1 MKKIFTLVMVGAG
14 LVAAAQTLSAQ
25 DAQGGAGTDAPDFAT
40 LKEVTR
46 ESFIGHEEITELNL
60 PEVAAI
66 DMGAFSNLQKLE
78 HVTIGSPDSKN
89 PIFMCSADGIPL
101 FADEGMPV
109 LKTLVIYNSGEN
121 ESMFPDMN
129 PYPQGAYNFVPSHA
143 GFNSPMLSEVVLP
156 HDVQYIQDGFCTGSQ
171 LLTEVTLPPMVS
183 VIRGA
188 FYGCPDLRTV
198 TVTGGYVPEIDDVT
212 FGDRASMTLIV
223 PKGFR
228 DAYEADPQWALFG
241 TITESDAI
249 DATYTAADM
258 PARGE
263 MMDPDD
269 WRNDLCNFRLLDAGT
284 VSLESYRYKVSGF
297 YADGKPIFTALSRM
311 LYYAGPRPD
320 ASGIVTDREGREY
333 RITEIG
339 RFAYH
344 NHLLDDVMTI
354 PATVTWIGKHAFEN
368 DAKAHTGMT
377 VRMMTATPPV
387 CEDNSVFGD
396 KSVMKLEVPVGAR
409 EAYMAAEVWREFG
422 SVTESADLGS
432 VDAVAADDEAAA
444 PEYYT
449 IDGRRVT
456 APTRGLYIVRRGTAV
471 TREVR

>member
-25 DAQGGAGTDAPDFAT
+25 VGSGTEAPDFAT

-46 ESFIGHEEITELNL
+46 ETFIGHEEITELNL
-60 PEVAAI
+60 PEVLSIGESSFSDLRKVERVVIGRPDRSDDIYMYCI
-66 DMGAFSNLQKLE
+66 DGL
-78 HVTIGSPDSKN
+78 
-89 PIFMCSADGIPL
+89 PL
-101 FADEGMPV
+101 FADEGMPN
-109 LKTLVIYNSGEN
+109 LKSLIIHTSGNN
-121 ESMFPDMN
+121 EGLYPNME

-156 HDVQYIQDGFCTGSQ
+156 HDVQYIQDAFCTGSQ

-183 VIRGA
+183 VIKGA
-188 FYGCPDLRTV
+188 FYGCPNLRTV

-223 PKGFR
+223 PKGFKG
-228 DAYEADPQWALFG
+228 AYEADPQWSLFG

-249 DATYTAADM
+249 DAPYTAADM

-269 WRNDLCNFRLLDAGT
+269 WRNDLCNFRLLDADAGT

-320 ASGIVTDREGREY
+320 ARGIVTDREGREY
-333 RITEIG
+333 RITDIG

-344 NHLLDDVMTI
+344 NHMLDDVMTI

-368 DAKAHTGMT
+368 DTKAHAGMT

-432 VDAVAADDEAAA
+432 VDAVTADGEAAA

-456 APTRGLYIVRRGTAV
+456 APTRGLYIVRRGAAV

>member
-14 LVAAAQTLSAQ
+14 LVAAAQTRDVQS
-25 DAQGGAGTDAPDFAT
+25 GSGTEVPDFAT
-40 LKEVTR
+40 LDGVTQ
-46 ESFIGHEEITELNL
+46 ETFIGHEDITELSL
-60 PEVAAI
+60 PEVEYI
-66 DMGAFSNLQKLE
+66 EEWSLFGLHKLE
-78 HVTIGSPDSKN
+78 HVTIGRPDRGDV
-89 PIFMCSADGIPL
+89 IFMGCSDRVPM
-101 FADEGMPV
+101 FADEGMPN
-109 LKTLVIYNSGEN
+109 LKSLIIHTSGN
-121 ESMFPDMN
+121 NGGLFPDMN
-129 PYPQGAYNFVPSHA
+129 PYPQGAYNIVPSHA

-156 HDVQYIQDGFCTGSQ
+156 RDVQYIQDAFCSGSQ

-183 VIRGA
+183 VIKGA
-188 FYGCPDLRTV
+188 FFGCPNLRTV
-198 TVTGGYVPEIDDVT
+198 TVTGGYVPEIDDIT

-223 PKGFR
+223 PKGFK
-228 DAYEADPQWALFG
+228 AVYEADPQWSLFG

-249 DATYTAADM
+249 DTPYTAADM

-269 WRNDLCNFRLLDAGT
+269 KRNDLCNFRLLDAAGT

-344 NHLLDDVMTI
+344 NHLLDEVMTI
-354 PATVTWIGKHAFEN
+354 PATVEWIGKRAFEN
-368 DAKAHTGMT
+368 DAKAHSGMT

-432 VDAVAADDEAAA
+432 VDAVTADGEAAA

-456 APTRGLYIVRRGTAV
+456 TPTHGLYIVRRGTAV